1 MTSNHTRDAQRAR
14 IRQRN
19 RAFIIA
25 GLGVALLIAV
35 FLSPFASS
43 DPDGLDRVS
52 QDLKF
57 DTKAA
62 EEAPAQKLPFYNVF
76 EEYALRGVPEGVA
89 TPLAG
94 LIGTLVTFGL
104 AWGIGKLVVRNSSS
118 STTESD
124 ASLPPEDSDIPMPPR
139 G

>member
-1 MTSNHTRDAQRAR
+1 MSENLSRD
-14 IRQRN
+14 RN

-57 DTKAA
+57 DHKAS
-62 EEAPAQKLPFYNVF
+62 EDSPAHKLPFAQVF
-76 EEYALRGVPEGVA
+76 DEYALKGVPEAVA

-94 LIGTLVTFGL
+94 LIGTLATFCL
-104 AWGIGKLVVRNSSS
+104 ALAIGKLVVRGSDSSS
-118 STTESD
+118 RESD
-124 ASLPPEDSDIPMPPR
+124 ASLSSEPSDER
-139 G
+139 LD